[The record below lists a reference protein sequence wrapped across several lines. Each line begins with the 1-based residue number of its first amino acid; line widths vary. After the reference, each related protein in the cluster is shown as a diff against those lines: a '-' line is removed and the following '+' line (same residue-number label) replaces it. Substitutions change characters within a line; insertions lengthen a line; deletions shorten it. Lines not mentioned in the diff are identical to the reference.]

1 MSIRWEDL
9 GRQKYEDM
17 ASVLLSRLYPNSQRI
32 DGSGGDG
39 GRDVQIVH
47 AGNGQVTE
55 AFELKSFTGRLGP
68 GQRSQI
74 KCSLDRAA
82 DLGPARWTL
91 VVPIDPTP
99 KELEW
104 FRKLGKSYS
113 FPLEWAWQDLA

>member
-9 GRQKYEDM
+9 GPHKYEDM

-47 AGNGQVTE
+47 AGNGPVTE
-55 AFELKSFTGRLGP
+55 AFELKSFTGRVGP
-68 GQRSQI
+68 GRRSQI
-74 KCSLDRAA
+74 KRSLDRAA

-99 KELEW
+99 GELEW
-104 FRKLGKSYS
+104 FHQLGEGYKLPAGV
-113 FPLEWAWQDLA
+113 AWKDLA